1 MIGEVAAATPTVG
14 PATSVQVV
22 ADRFVHEPSL
32 EAMAVVTGGRPVG
45 LVTRTKLLSTVFR
58 QFGWELYARKPIT
71 SVIIRN
77 PLVIAAGQRLDTALA
92 AALARPQ
99 EDVYDEIVVVDD
111 GGSYTGLLSVL
122 QMVLRQSHAVTT
134 ILVQKEL
141 AHERAREVE
150 EVSRI
155 KSQFLANVTHEL
167 RSPVNAIIELAELMR
182 MAADRDQMGDLRSRL
197 VLMAQSATN
206 LRSVITNMLDLSKI
220 ESGKMRVIAEPFDLG
235 AMMGEVGE
243 TTRVLIGSKPIEV
256 IVSVES
262 APVTVDSDPVK
273 LRQILLNLA
282 SNAAK
287 FTDEGRIVLQQTS
300 HNGTVTISVTDTG
313 IGIREEDLPRLF
325 TAFTQLE
332 DAHSKQHGGTGLGLT
347 ITRELTHLLGGSV
360 EIQSEYG
367 RGTAFTVQIPRTIK
381 GEEEP

>member
-77 PLVIAAGQRLDTALA
+77 PLVIAAGQRLDRALA

>member
-256 IVSVES
+256 IVSVEN